1 MKKKFLIGGAALLF
15 AAVTALN
22 MDLLQSNKARDVSLE
37 NMISTAN
44 ANSEVSN
51 GCLYCEVSNGCLF
64 CGGDGVRSGGSTC
77 TYCSAGNRNTG
88 WTILSQGF
96 TKDEREYERPCP
108 TYEDNRGS
116 GSVSGKGYSASGRGS
131 HTQINPSGRMEITC
145 PYGNE
150 NCTKIPC

>member
-1 MKKKFLIGGAALLF
+1 MKKKFFIGGAALLF

-22 MDLLQSNKARDVSLE
+22 MDLLQSNKACDVSLE

-51 GCLYCEVSNGCLF
+51 GCLY

-116 GSVSGKGYSASGRGS
+116 GSGSGKGYSASGSGS

>member
-1 MKKKFLIGGAALLF
+1 MLF

-51 GCLYCEVSNGCLF
+51 GCLYCEVSNGCLY

-77 TYCSAGNRNTG
+77 TYCSAGNRNVLVQHMKT
-88 WTILSQGF
+88 TEEVAAVLEKATAPQEVVAIR
-96 TKDEREYERPCP
+96 K
-108 TYEDNRGS
+108 
-116 GSVSGKGYSASGRGS
+116 
-131 HTQINPSGRMEITC
+131 
-145 PYGNE
+145 
-150 NCTKIPC
+150 